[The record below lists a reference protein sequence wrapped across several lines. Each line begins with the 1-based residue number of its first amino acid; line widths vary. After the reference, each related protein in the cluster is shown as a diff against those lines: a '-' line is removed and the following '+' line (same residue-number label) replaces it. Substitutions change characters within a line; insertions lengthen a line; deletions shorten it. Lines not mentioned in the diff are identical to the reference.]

1 MSRTFIPPAVR
12 ERVATEARH
21 RCGYCQ
27 TQQAVVGMPLH
38 IDHIIPEAAGG
49 SSEIGNL
56 WLACPLCNNYKGT
69 QTHATDP
76 ASGERVSLFNP
87 RTQDWHVH
95 FRWTDDGTEIV
106 GLSHGPGHR
115 RRAQAEPWSFASRPP
130 PLGQSGLAPTGR
142 LNGVRRTHPHRG
154 FLRRFSSA
162 TSSSSSVMA
171 VRLDSCSIRMDCYHA

>member
-1 MSRTFIPPAVR
+1 MSRTFIPQAVR
-12 ERVATEARH
+12 ERVAAEARH

-49 SSEIGNL
+49 SSEIENL

-76 ASGERVSLFNP
+76 MSGERVPLFNP

-106 GLSHGPGHR
+106 GLS
-115 RRAQAEPWSFASRPP
+115 
-130 PLGQSGLAPTGR
+130 PTGR
-142 LNGVRRTHPHRG
+142 ATVVALKLNRAP
-154 FLRRFSSA
+154 LRRA
-162 TSSSSSVMA
+162 RRRW
-171 VRLDSCSIRMDCYHA
+171 VRAGWHPPAD